1 MYYNKEQIKIELLDC
16 HKRAMDTKLK
26 PLTSIEEA
34 FKKLE
39 DNDDVVGYFWV
50 SPDETAEV
58 GLKMSSRMYIRIE
71 NDLYTDDRFA
81 IDLYHSQIESKTVGE
96 VIRERQ
102 TGADEA
108 KKNET
113 VEHIL
118 KSGFKDKLINK
129 LNSKSDD

>member
-1 MYYNKEQIKIELLDC
+1 MYYNKEQIKTELLNC
-16 HKRAMDTKLK
+16 HKMAMDTKLK

-39 DNDDVVGYFWV
+39 DNDDVVGYFWF
-50 SPDETAEV
+50 SPDNLAEV
-58 GLKMSSRMYIRIE
+58 GLKMESRMYIRIE

-81 IDLYHSQIESKTVGE
+81 IDLYHSQIEGKTVGE
-96 VIRERQ
+96 VIKERQ
-102 TGADEA
+102 SNIDDA
-108 KKNET
+108 KKNDS
-113 VEHIL
+113 VENIL